1 MADSKCG
8 NDECVNQDCENPLC
22 GCENL
27 EAGIMCECS
36 LDDLCPCCIGT
47 PD

>member
-1 MADSKCG
+1 MVGCS
-8 NDECVNQDCENPLC
+8 NQDCENPLC

-27 EAGIMCECS
+27 EAGIMCECL